1 MPRSPVRDAPMK
13 LTVYHFLLLLLALAP
28 AGCAAAVRAEE
39 GSPPRSGVSPRHTE
53 ADTRFMQGMIA
64 HHRQALVMTALV
76 RERTDNRGIHLLA
89 ERIEV
94 SQTDEIR
101 QMERWLQSRG
111 EGLPDPRAHEHIA
124 MGHGAAMPGMLSAEG
139 IARLESARG
148 PAFDRLFLES
158 MIRHHE
164 GALEMVGRLLATPGA
179 GQEVDVFRFASD
191 VDADQ
196 RIEIERMRRMLDTME

>member
-1 MPRSPVRDAPMK
+1 MK
-13 LTVYHFLLLLLALAP
+13 LTLYHFLLLLLALAP

-39 GSPPRSGVSPRHTE
+39 SAAPRSGGSPRHTE

-76 RERTDNRGIHLLA
+76 PERSDDRGIHLLA

-101 QMERWLQSRG
+101 LMERWLLARG
-111 EGLPDPRAHEHIA
+111 EPLPDPAMHEHAA
-124 MGHGAAMPGMLSAEG
+124 MGHGTLMPGMLTAEEV
-139 IARLESARG
+139 ARLEAARG

-179 GQEVDVFRFASD
+179 GQEVDVYRFASD

-196 RIEIERMRRMLDTME
+196 RIEIERMRRMLGAIDN

>member
-1 MPRSPVRDAPMK
+1 MK
-13 LTVYHFLLLLLALAP
+13 LTLYHFLLLLLALAP

-39 GSPPRSGVSPRHTE
+39 GAAARSGASPRHTE

-76 RERTDNRGIHLLA
+76 PERTGNRDIHLLA

-111 EGLPDPRAHEHIA
+111 ETLPDPGMHEHIA
-124 MGHGAAMPGMLSAEG
+124 MGHGALMPGMLTAEA
-139 IARLESARG
+139 IARLEAARG
-148 PAFDRLFLES
+148 PDFDRIFLES

-164 GALEMVGRLLATPGA
+164 GALEMVGRLLATPGS

-196 RIEIERMRRMLDTME
+196 RIEIERMQRMLGAIDN

>member
-1 MPRSPVRDAPMK
+1 MK
-13 LTVYHFLLLLLALAP
+13 PTFYHLALLLLAVAP
-28 AGCAAAVRAEE
+28 AGCAAAVRAE
-39 GSPPRSGVSPRHTE
+39 GDVAPRSGASPRHTD

-76 RERTDNRGIHLLA
+76 PERTGNRGIQLLS

-94 SQTDEIR
+94 SQRDEIR

-111 EGLPDPRAHEHIA
+111 EALPDPAMHEHAA
-124 MGHGAAMPGMLSAEG
+124 MGHGPLMPGMLSAEG
-139 IARLESARG
+139 IARLEAARG

-164 GALEMVGRLLATPGA
+164 GALEMVGSLLATPGA

-196 RIEIERMRRMLDTME
+196 RIEIERMRRMLD